1 MHGIFVLT
9 CCYLKVKLATS
20 RTDGKQYAVKIITK
34 SHLIRAQKVETAAA
48 ERKALIRLHGHPGI
62 VSLYH
67 AFQDEW
73 SLCMFWLILP
83 HAASNPL
90 QISSSISQ

>member
-73 SLCMFWLILP
+73 SLCMF
-83 HAASNPL
+83 
-90 QISSSISQ
+90 